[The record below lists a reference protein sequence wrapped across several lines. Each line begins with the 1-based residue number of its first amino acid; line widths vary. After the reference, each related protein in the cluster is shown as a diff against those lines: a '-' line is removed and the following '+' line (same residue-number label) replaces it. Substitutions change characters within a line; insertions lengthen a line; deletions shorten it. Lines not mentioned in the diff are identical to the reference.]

1 MNATRLRGWG
11 AAVLVAGLLS
21 LAHAAENR
29 SSLPIQIKSNELLA
43 DSTRKTATFTG
54 SVVARQGDLT
64 IYADKL
70 VISYAETGQEV
81 RQAELFGKVRI
92 VQADRIAQAGHALY
106 HSGQGTIVLDQ
117 SPSVSQGENLITGE
131 KITYYVDE
139 GRSVVTGGGGGRV
152 EAVIQPRG
160 KKAGSGAR
168 P

>member
-1 MNATRLRGWG
+1 MIVACLRLWG
-11 AAVLVAGLLS
+11 AAALVVGLLA
-21 LAHAAENR
+21 LAHGAEIR

-70 VISYAETGQEV
+70 VISYAESEQEV

-92 VQADRIAQAGHALY
+92 VQGDRVAQSGHALY
-106 HSGQGTIVLDQ
+106 DAQLGTIVLDQ
-117 SPSVSQGENLITGE
+117 SPRVSTGGGNVITGAT
-131 KITYYVDE
+131 ITYFVDE
-139 GRSVVTGGGGGRV
+139 GRSVVSGGSGRV
-152 EAVIQPRG
+152 EAELLPQR